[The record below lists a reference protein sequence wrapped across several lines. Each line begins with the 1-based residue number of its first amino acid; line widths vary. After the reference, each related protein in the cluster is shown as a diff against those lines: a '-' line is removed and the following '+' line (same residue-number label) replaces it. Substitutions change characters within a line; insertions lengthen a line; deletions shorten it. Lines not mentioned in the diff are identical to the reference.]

1 MATHYVKVLET
12 GDGEGLAGVYS
23 VLETHADGRLVL
35 RPETSDEVI
44 ARFSDRVLSEDEALE
59 SLRRVHAAAIHEDA

>member
-1 MATHYVKVLET
+1 MTYVRVQES

-23 VLETHADGRLVL
+23 VLESHPDGRLVL

-44 ARFSDRVLSEDEALE
+44 ALFSDRVLSDAEALE
-59 SLRRVHAAAIHEDA
+59 SLRRLHAAGLRENQ